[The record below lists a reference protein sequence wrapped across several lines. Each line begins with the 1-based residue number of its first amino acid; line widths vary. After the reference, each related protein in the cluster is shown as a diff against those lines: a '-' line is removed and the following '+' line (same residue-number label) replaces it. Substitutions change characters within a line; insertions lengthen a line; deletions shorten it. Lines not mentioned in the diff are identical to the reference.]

1 MSKEERKVPELRF
14 KGFHDDWEQRK
25 LGNVV
30 SFYSGLT
37 YSPKDVVSK
46 NGVFV
51 IRSSNIHNNSIVSA
65 DDVYVDFSVANSK
78 HISIDDVI
86 VVVRNGSRS
95 LIGKHA
101 IVKKDM
107 VDTVIGAFMTGLQ
120 NDTPNFINAL
130 LDTEKFRNEIHK
142 NLGATINQITT
153 GTFKKMKFNFPENK
167 ERFKIGQLIRQ
178 LDDIITLHQ
187 RKTNTL
193 ETLRK
198 AYLNVMFTSKSDS
211 TPRLRFKTFTEAWEQ
226 RKLNTIVERITRK
239 NKNNEST
246 LPLTISA
253 QDGLVDQN
261 TYFNKQVASKDMSN
275 YYLLKKGDFAY
286 NKSYSNGFPLGT
298 VKRLDK
304 YDEGTLSSL
313 YIVFRPKKVNS
324 DFLSIYYD
332 TNKWHREVMKLSAEG
347 ARNHGLLNIP
357 VNSFFEK
364 KIIIPIHEE
373 EQLEIAK
380 FLKRLEK
387 IISIHQRKL
396 HRLSKIKQ
404 VYLNKLFM

>member
-25 LGNVV
+25 LN
-30 SFYSGLT
+30 
-37 YSPKDVVSK
+37 
-46 NGVFV
+46 
-51 IRSSNIHNNSIVSA
+51 
-65 DDVYVDFSVANSK
+65 
-78 HISIDDVI
+78 
-86 VVVRNGSRS
+86 
-95 LIGKHA
+95 
-101 IVKKDM
+101 
-107 VDTVIGAFMTGLQ
+107 TV
-120 NDTPNFINAL
+120 
-130 LDTEKFRNEIHK
+130 
-142 NLGATINQITT
+142 
-153 GTFKKMKFNFPENK
+153 
-167 ERFKIGQLIRQ
+167 
-178 LDDIITLHQ
+178 
-187 RKTNTL
+187 
-193 ETLRK
+193 
-198 AYLNVMFTSKSDS
+198 
-211 TPRLRFKTFTEAWEQ
+211 
-226 RKLNTIVERITRK
+226 VERVTRK

-364 KIIIPIHEE
+364 KIIIPILEE
-373 EQLEIAK
+373 EQLKIAK

-387 IISIHQRKL
+387 IITLHQRKINTFKQL
-396 HRLSKIKQ
+396 KKSFLSGMFPIKGENIPRLRFNGYKEEWEQRKLGEVTDVRDGTHDSPKYFKEGYPLITSKNLKNDGLDLDNVSLISKEDFNKFNKRSKVHKGDILFGMIGTIGNPILINRDDFAIKNIALIKQ
-404 VYLNKLFM
+404 SHEVLNVFIIQLLKSPVFQSYINRENEGGTQKFLSLGKIRDFSFKSPNSEEQNAVSNFLRNLDKSIALHQNKVTNLSILKTTYLRKMFL

>member
-404 VYLNKLFM
+404 VYLNKLFT

>member
-1 MSKEERKVPELRF
+1 M
-14 KGFHDDWEQRK
+14 
-25 LGNVV
+25 
-30 SFYSGLT
+30 
-37 YSPKDVVSK
+37 
-46 NGVFV
+46 
-51 IRSSNIHNNSIVSA
+51 
-65 DDVYVDFSVANSK
+65 
-78 HISIDDVI
+78 
-86 VVVRNGSRS
+86 
-95 LIGKHA
+95 
-101 IVKKDM
+101 
-107 VDTVIGAFMTGLQ
+107 
-120 NDTPNFINAL
+120 
-130 LDTEKFRNEIHK
+130 
-142 NLGATINQITT
+142 
-153 GTFKKMKFNFPENK
+153 
-167 ERFKIGQLIRQ
+167 
-178 LDDIITLHQ
+178 
-187 RKTNTL
+187 
-193 ETLRK
+193 
-198 AYLNVMFTSKSDS
+198 
-211 TPRLRFKTFTEAWEQ
+211 
-226 RKLNTIVERITRK
+226 
-239 NKNNEST
+239 
-246 LPLTISA
+246 SA

-313 YIVFRPKKVNS
+313 YIVFRPEKVNS

-387 IISIHQRKL
+387 IITLHQRKINILKTLKKVYLNVMFSNRSEDIPRLHFKSFSEAWEQCEVSNLSQKTFGGGTPKTSKKIYWDGDIPWIQSSDLKEHNVKSIRVNKKITKIGLEHSAAKLIPKNSLAIVTRVGVGKVALIPFEYTTSQDFLSLSNLNVDKYFGLYLMYHNLQKELLALQGTSIKGITKKEVLKKRVRVPKDLQEQVSIGKSLKELDSYINLHQRKL
-396 HRLSKIKQ
+396 HKLNKIKQ
-404 VYLNKLFM
+404 VYLNKMFI